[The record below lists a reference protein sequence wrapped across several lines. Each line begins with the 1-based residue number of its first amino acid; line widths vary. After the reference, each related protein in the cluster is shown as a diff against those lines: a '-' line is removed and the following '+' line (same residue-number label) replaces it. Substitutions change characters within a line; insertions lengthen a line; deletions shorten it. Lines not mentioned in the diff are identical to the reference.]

1 MSREEVKAQ
10 LAKCPLEWTSEA
22 LPSLGV
28 EYFKAEIKQCELC
41 IEYYIRYEYDDYVLK
56 RVGLYLTAMDCVGA
70 AGECIEMHILDNFP
84 TLDELKSKAESHRL
98 DLICRMLGI
107 NEQ

>member
-1 MSREEVKAQ
+1 MTREEVKAQ

-28 EYFKAEIKQCELC
+28 EYFKAEIKRGELC

-56 RVGLYLTAMDCVGA
+56 RVGLYLTAMDCVRA
-70 AGECIEMHILDNFP
+70 AGECIEMRILVDSQ
-84 TLDELKSKAESHRL
+84 TLDELKAIAEAHRL
-98 DLICRMLGI
+98 DFICRLLGI
-107 NEQ
+107 ND